1 MPKPFKNPV
10 PLRGAPVKPQPA
22 APNTRSSPPPSKPAP
37 PPPATAAPPVV
48 ENLPPPKAGWAGT
61 TRVGGVKRVPGTAS
75 FAASSAAAAT
85 AQARRTWFLLS
96 CLGWLIFSSP
106 ASATA
111 ATSTLAASFLA
122 YWTYL
127 DLDPLLRF
135 FDVDPLTGEFLS
147 ATTNDDDDRDGAAV
161 AGRARQVRPAAWVL
175 VALAERRAV
184 RAETLR
190 ETAAKRREA
199 ERERE
204 AARRYETTVY
214 QVNKALLPTALLDQ
228 SKVSQGGG
236 DELFGRS
243 AELKS
248 ILQEVKS
255 WENAPQRKL
264 VLLTGRSGL
273 GKSALLNRLRS
284 EIKQSDS
291 VILCE
296 CAGDEVKQRM
306 SFGALIQIFRCIAL
320 KLRAAGVSAQDFRS
334 DQSKSSSLSDS
345 HLASRYALYS
355 NASLS
360 DLPDIKDPDWV
371 YLARVLEA
379 LGISRATS
387 RLLAIIPGMKAFH
400 VQDRLSGGDLTER
413 VTVIIHRILE
423 YDPGAEHLKLK
434 VLTRRKWFDAESHKV
449 LKSVLKS
456 SQSTLFA
463 LGARTREEWED
474 SGQYDDYRSA
484 STCWI
489 ELHPLSALAL
499 SEFVHAQLGHDIPQS
514 LMVDIQAKTNG
525 VPIAVLVALR
535 SMKLGNRE
543 DASSSISHLVM
554 DREKAI
560 SAQMDT
566 LPKSLQTILAVA
578 SIIGQTFDLETVAGA
593 VRNLDY
599 SCEVGQTSSDVET
612 EIRNGDRFGLLV
624 CKSTDGKEYAFCHYL
639 VQQGVQGSLLPKRRY
654 LIHRA
659 VIRTLEEQLL
669 NGGDDSILLP
679 IIIGHA
685 MSLDDE
691 LPLKSSYLHRGFLCA
706 GEDFKVEEAFFYFRS
721 LAAMNH
727 GFVDE
732 LSLADRL
739 NHFRI
744 LSSLHYE
751 AG

>member
-1 MPKPFKNPV
+1 
-10 PLRGAPVKPQPA
+10 
-22 APNTRSSPPPSKPAP
+22 
-37 PPPATAAPPVV
+37 
-48 ENLPPPKAGWAGT
+48 
-61 TRVGGVKRVPGTAS
+61 
-75 FAASSAAAAT
+75 
-85 AQARRTWFLLS
+85 
-96 CLGWLIFSSP
+96 
-106 ASATA
+106 
-111 ATSTLAASFLA
+111 
-122 YWTYL
+122 
-127 DLDPLLRF
+127 
-135 FDVDPLTGEFLS
+135 
-147 ATTNDDDDRDGAAV
+147 
-161 AGRARQVRPAAWVL
+161 
-175 VALAERRAV
+175 
-184 RAETLR
+184 
-190 ETAAKRREA
+190 
-199 ERERE
+199 
-204 AARRYETTVY
+204 
-214 QVNKALLPTALLDQ
+214 
-228 SKVSQGGG
+228 
-236 DELFGRS
+236 
-243 AELKS
+243 
-248 ILQEVKS
+248 
-255 WENAPQRKL
+255 
-264 VLLTGRSGL
+264 
-273 GKSALLNRLRS
+273 
-284 EIKQSDS
+284 
-291 VILCE
+291 
-296 CAGDEVKQRM
+296 
-306 SFGALIQIFRCIAL
+306 
-320 KLRAAGVSAQDFRS
+320 
-334 DQSKSSSLSDS
+334 
-345 HLASRYALYS
+345 
-355 NASLS
+355 
-360 DLPDIKDPDWV
+360 
-371 YLARVLEA
+371 
-379 LGISRATS
+379 
-387 RLLAIIPGMKAFH
+387 MKAFH

-456 SQSTLFA
+456 LKALFS
-463 LGARTREEWED
+463 LWVPERARNGRTVDNMMITDRLP
-474 SGQYDDYRSA
+474 
-484 STCWI
+484 TCWI

-691 LPLKSSYLHRGFLCA
+691 LPLKSSYLHRFSAKTKMARAIRCLIYHVRTVFSLRGAKPAEKFRIGFAYLRQMYPS
-706 GEDFKVEEAFFYFRS
+706 VFRECFPAMERYS
-721 LAAMNH
+721 EKARLKKIFTESDVTPELAVYVQNIMAAS
-727 GFVDE
+727 E
-732 LSLADRL
+732 LSYEIHASGIAQLGILDLIFNWTCMTSTIILLAT
-739 NHFRI
+739 I
-744 LSSLHYE
+744 LSSTTDQWRNVFIWPYKLSLHRFGSILRLFAMKRSGNLYE
-751 AG
+751 RMSETVTDQICSFDDFIRKGQLAMSVSTKYLYRGSKPDKNYFELLRTALACFRDGGLEFGATPMRSLMRLHQILQLWVFLQKHFCTALTTSRIGKFHPDLPEADIFRIDNEIDYFSANCPTALPVLTLKLCQIIEAVLLCHPFDAKSFYESEEAKNLFVEVTSPFVLPD